1 MRVKPLPPTSLRL
14 VPPSTRLPPVR
25 EQALRPGL
33 LLRPPRPW
41 HPRQHRRATC
51 RRRTRRKE
59 PARPLQVAQHAAA
72 NRGGLCNPC
81 GLVHRVWE
89 VNRRAHGPAVARSLT
104 PTRFALSKRLYQ
116 PCGGPKETL
125 VRQQLCGSAPAATAA
140 QQALPATAWGS
151 PTCSMSRGRTGTPPR
166 TIARR
171 SARKWPG
178 ARAGE
183 LGEAGGRSWA
193 PRRAPVGAFQRMC
206 AVILQRTLADT
217 STLT

>member
-125 VRQQLCGSAPAATAA
+125 VGQQLCGSAPAATAA

-151 PTCSMSRGRTGTPPR
+151 PTCSISRGRPVRPHEPLRGALHANGLGHVPENWARLGGAPGRRGGHLWVHFNGCVREYCNGHLR
-166 TIARR
+166 TH
-171 SARKWPG
+171 
-178 ARAGE
+178 
-183 LGEAGGRSWA
+183 
-193 PRRAPVGAFQRMC
+193 QH
-206 AVILQRTLADT
+206 
-217 STLT
+217 